1 MAIDDLQTLER
12 LRKLVAR
19 LTSDVSLREDL
30 LQEALVHL
38 WKMQQL
44 EPGHT
49 ESWYLQGCRYHLQHR
64 LAFGRSIDSPK
75 RSSSR
80 VHPADDGEDHDSLLD
95 VCDVEETSDVVRAEV
110 SARDMINSMSKRLT
124 KLEQAMLKYL
134 ADGLGTGEIA
144 RRLDISHPTVIKYR
158 RKIAELATRLD
169 SFSFPEYQRKPCAR
183 VRQVNGE
190 KKSNGNGKS
199 ATAKTINGVNKIN
212 GHSFERS
219 VCS

>member
-12 LRKLVAR
+12 LRKLVTR
-19 LTSDVSLREDL
+19 LTADVSLREDL

-80 VHPADDGEDHDSLLD
+80 VHPSDDGEDHDSLLE
-95 VCDVEETSDVVRAEV
+95 VCDDEVTSDVVRAEV
-110 SARDMINSMSKRLT
+110 SARDMITSMSKRLNEF
-124 KLEQAMLKYL
+124 EQTILKYL
-134 ADGLGTGEIA
+134 ADGLGIGEIA
-144 RRLDISHPTVIKYR
+144 KRLNISLPTVAKHR
-158 RKIAELATRLD
+158 RKIAELATKLD

-183 VRQVNGE
+183 IRQVNGE
-190 KKSNGNGKS
+190 KKLDCNGRS
-199 ATAKTINGVNKIN
+199 ATAKTVNGVNKIN